1 MRCLMRVNFAARLP
15 YEIILYP
22 IVARGTHACAE
33 NIKSW
38 LELARDQPLP
48 ELRLC
53 GVSRDRKRVMGQVVA
68 PSARAATRLRDHPS
82 PNRWMTTWL
91 RAAESACGPARNTLF
106 LDSRQHSLSVE
117 QAEFVHQQNGADP
130 VVVLM
135 TLWDHG
141 AEAVLPGGRRRNSAA
156 RSGTASCRRA

>member
-53 GVSRDRKRVMGQVVA
+53 GVSRDRKRVMGQVVGA
-68 PSARAATRLRDHPS
+68 QRPEPPLAFAIILRQTD
-82 PNRWMTTWL
+82 
-91 RAAESACGPARNTLF
+91 G
-106 LDSRQHSLSVE
+106 
-117 QAEFVHQQNGADP
+117 
-130 VVVLM
+130 
-135 TLWDHG
+135 
-141 AEAVLPGGRRRNSAA
+141 
-156 RSGTASCRRA
+156 